1 MAGREVN
8 TVNEGMEGGETIGV
22 AVMLAH
28 QSRRRLSA
36 FSTTTP
42 RINPSLAALAH
53 ERRHRQYYPRDV
65 LGANRSAIRE
75 RSLMNVACL
84 INLAGCPGAC
94 SQAIKIAPHLVEQ
107 TAKSILVG

>member
-1 MAGREVN
+1 VAGREVN

-42 RINPSLAALAH
+42 RINLSPAPTLANCLWQRWLTNDDTANTTPVTCS
-53 ERRHRQYYPRDV
+53 ERIGPRFV
-65 LGANRSAIRE
+65 NEA
-75 RSLMNVACL
+75 
-84 INLAGCPGAC
+84 
-94 SQAIKIAPHLVEQ
+94 
-107 TAKSILVG
+107 